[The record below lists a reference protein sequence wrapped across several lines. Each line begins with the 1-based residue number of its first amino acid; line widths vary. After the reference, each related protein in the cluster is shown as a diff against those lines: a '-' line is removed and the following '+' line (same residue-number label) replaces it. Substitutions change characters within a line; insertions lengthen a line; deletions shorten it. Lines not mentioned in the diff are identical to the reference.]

1 MILRIIRQGYQYF
14 PQRKSAELGVT
25 AVRDTEKMV
34 VVLDDRYYYDD
45 EQYLRSRN
53 PMRNGQSEVRRLFHL
68 LNQAKE
74 NLAFVVKGNEAVY
87 GILLD
92 MK

>member
-1 MILRIIRQGYQYF
+1 M
-14 PQRKSAELGVT
+14 
-25 AVRDTEKMV
+25 
-34 VVLDDRYYYDD
+34 LDERYYYDD

-53 PMRNGQSEVRRLFHL
+53 LMRNGQSEVRSLFHL

-74 NLAFVVKGNEAVY
+74 NLTFVVKGNETVY